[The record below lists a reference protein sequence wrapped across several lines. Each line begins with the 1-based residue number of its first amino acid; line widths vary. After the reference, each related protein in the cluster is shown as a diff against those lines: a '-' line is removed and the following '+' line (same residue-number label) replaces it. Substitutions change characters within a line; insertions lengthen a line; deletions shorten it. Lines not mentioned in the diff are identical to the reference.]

1 MLPLDQ
7 LELKDQLVLLD
18 LMELKDQQDLKES
31 QDLKD
36 QALKTVDKE
45 LSVLLDQ
52 LDLRVWKEDMD

>member
-1 MLPLDQ
+1 M
-7 LELKDQLVLLD
+7 LD

-31 QDLKD
+31 LDLKD